1 MNNNNSILLFIRRN
15 IFCILCFLLFSLVLV
30 TCSLSFGKYNVSNK
44 NDGNSNIGSFS
55 VSTSIDSVTGTSF
68 TNTAYWGSSSDNS
81 ESQTAMNAKRTLS
94 FSINNFKEENGIKK
108 VSDVKLKYNLSFSTP
123 KNFAEKLAMQVFD
136 ENDNPLLPQ
145 IVISNLIAVCTSSGT
160 GTYKTV
166 DSKDYGGTDT
176 DDLEFNVEKT
186 DNDNNFSATS
196 DTTTIKINKETKQT
210 TQTLLFRLWDLD
222 DLTSDT
228 NKEVDNE
235 GGKLL
240 SPLEVTYTEKI
251 EFYNITISMDNFIL
265 PAGKEQTAR
274 LNIKLVPIETISD
287 QDLGGTIVDVIKDS
301 KNEIIS
307 STRIKEIYADK
318 DKEWYIQYITDNV
331 TESQYD
337 NPAFVG
343 SSSEISSSLVEGST
357 TIYKDGSETENTYEK
372 GDEILESPQTFTT
385 TTLTANKI
393 NWGEYEILDGKAP
406 TKNDYTTDYVA
417 KTVRSA
423 GYGTIFFIHKLEVE
437 RIGTQ
442 EITEKMIETKIES
455 SDSIQKQ
462 TKVNEKT
469 LVQRLDGEN
478 DVILLNITKTTTTTY
493 SGEMTINKIITTTKY
508 ERTYTQTGFIYRGY
522 YVASNGE
529 FRYWGDKADTS
540 EKLQNDRAESLKV
553 IDYGGSGLS
562 IEEGEQDKYYTGD
575 EYFIERINVSDV
587 IQDDDDEN
595 KDISTKTSRES
606 SSAPIS
612 TTETE
617 YIQKKI
623 EREYKYH
630 KITIG
635 TCKQNTT
642 GENGTVT
649 ANEYIEGNKL
659 TLYDERNIQ
668 KYFLSQCYSKSYP
681 FEVNVIF
688 EQTQ

>member
-81 ESQTAMNAKRTLS
+81 ESQTAMNAIRTLN
-94 FSINNFKEENGIKK
+94 FSINNFKEENEIKK

-145 IVISNLIAVCTSSGT
+145 IVISGLIAACTSSET
-160 GTYKTV
+160 GTYNTAT
-166 DSKDYGGTDT
+166 SKDYGGTDIA
-176 DDLEFNVEKT
+176 DLEFEVKKI
-186 DNDNNFSATS
+186 DGGNNFSATS
-196 DTTTIKINKETKQT
+196 GNTTIKINKETKQT

-222 DLTSDT
+222 GLTNDT

-265 PAGKEQTAR
+265 PAGEGKTDR

-331 TESQYD
+331 TESQYE

-372 GDEILESPQTFTT
+372 GNEILESPQIFTT
-385 TTLTANKI
+385 TTLTADKI
-393 NWGEYEILDGKAP
+393 NWEKYKILNGDEP
-406 TKNDYTTDYVA
+406 TKNNYTTDYVA
-417 KTVRSA
+417 KTVRSE

-437 RIGTQ
+437 RTGTQ
-442 EITEKMIETKIES
+442 EITEEKIETKIES

-469 LVQRLDGEN
+469 SVQRLDGEN

-493 SGEMTINKIITTTKY
+493 SGNMTINKTITTTKY
-508 ERTYTQTGFIYRGY
+508 ERTYTQTGSIYRGY
-522 YVASNGE
+522 YVDGSNAL
-529 FRYWGDKADTS
+529 RYWGDTAATT
-540 EKLQNDRAESLKV
+540 EELQDNLAESLKV
-553 IDYGGSGLS
+553 INYNGSGLS
-562 IEEGEQDKYYTGD
+562 IKDVDQDRYYTGD
-575 EYFIERINVSDV
+575 EFYIERINVSTESYSDGDKS
-587 IQDDDDEN
+587 ITN
-595 KDISTKTSRES
+595 STSNETSS
-606 SSAPIS
+606 NLIS

-649 ANEYIEGNKL
+649 ANEYSEGNKL
-659 TLYDERNIQ
+659 TLYDERDIQ